1 MNEDF
6 SLGKMSADARL
17 TATFKYYA
25 KTEQNGEII
34 ITACLGKGDVPK
46 LNRGYGLDGN
56 ELWLSLN
63 NLYQSIRGKDD
74 YTAADD
80 IISWCQQYAHPYY
93 ASEDIE
99 EYRWD
104 IEKDTE
110 YWDFSTNILGNFT
123 FDVHTMRE
131 DLESLYRDTLV
142 ILMFKKC
149 LERLDVSTD
158 LAQITDVYKRQPP
171 ISAMMNISA
180 TWCWMISTSLS
191 GIFGKPTNCLLYTS
205 RCV

>member
-17 TATFKYYA
+17 TATFKYYE

-110 YWDFSTNILGNFT
+110 YWDF
-123 FDVHTMRE
+123 
-131 DLESLYRDTLV
+131 
-142 ILMFKKC
+142 
-149 LERLDVSTD
+149 
-158 LAQITDVYKRQPP
+158 
-171 ISAMMNISA
+171 
-180 TWCWMISTSLS
+180 
-191 GIFGKPTNCLLYTS
+191 
-205 RCV
+205 